1 MAQVDDRT
9 TTVREPAAV
18 EPPPLRLSAMWRTL
32 VRFVRTEPVGAV
44 ALVLV
49 AVFVFAAL
57 LAPVVA
63 PYDPVQQH
71 RAHFQEAPSGQ
82 FLMGTDDLGR
92 DILSRVLYGAR
103 TSLLVAVIT
112 IALGGVVGTVV
123 GTLSGYFGGRWID
136 TALQRVM
143 DTLMAIPGLVL
154 LLFVAALL
162 GASVRN
168 TIIALSFLVIP
179 SFNRVARGEM
189 LRIREE
195 PYIEAARASGC
206 GPVRILVRH
215 GLPNLLAALLVIA
228 SLIFAIII
236 IAESALSFLGIGTP
250 PPTASW
256 GRMLSEGSQFMT
268 IAPWMVVF
276 PGGAITVAV
285 LAFNLLGDA
294 LRDFLD
300 PKQTR

>member
-1 MAQVDDRT
+1 MAQVEDLTRPAGAAVT
-9 TTVREPAAV
+9 VQPPPRRAAVTWRATVRF
-18 EPPPLRLSAMWRTL
+18 L
-32 VRFVRTEPVGAV
+32 RTEPVGAV
-44 ALVLV
+44 ALVLI
-49 AVFVFAAL
+49 AIFVLAAL
-57 LAPVVA
+57 LAPIVA

-71 RAHFQEAPSGQ
+71 RENFQQPPNGQ

-92 DILSRVLYGAR
+92 DVFSRVLYGAR

-112 IALGGVVGTVV
+112 VSVGGAIGAIIGIV
-123 GTLSGYFGGRWID
+123 SGYFGGRWVD
-136 TALQRVM
+136 TTLQRVM

-168 TIIALSFLVIP
+168 SIVALSFLVVP
-179 SFNRVARGEM
+179 AFNRVARGEM
-189 LRIREE
+189 LRVREE

-206 GPVRILVRH
+206 GSVRILVRH
-215 GLPNLLAALLVIA
+215 GLPNLLAPLLVIA
-228 SLIFAIII
+228 SLVFAIII

-276 PGGAITVAV
+276 PGGAITLAV

-300 PKQTR
+300 PKQT